1 MIAWL
6 ACIAWGAE
14 SADWH
19 VAQARQFIKR
29 GWTLDADA
37 EVRAG
42 LAAFPG
48 HLALNALC
56 VELARA
62 RMDIARALDCAAA
75 GVASRDGDLEL
86 RAELSRIEGWM
97 QENFG
102 FVALQGPDGTPRGRV
117 AIRPVGLMLDPELK
131 AAAAQVAQ
139 AAAAGT
145 ALPISV
151 ALPAGEYDI
160 EGTKVRVEP
169 RQITIVS
176 LSPSAFAAKAGRG
189 VRLELSA
196 AGRAY
201 EGPGLEN
208 QLPGGQF
215 EFGLDLPAGAV
226 RLGAAATWEL
236 RPYTRDGAADV
247 VSPYGWGGKMR
258 LSGEVELG
266 TSILFQ
272 PAASVAVGQLP
283 GIELVCTPSGEDLE
297 CSLGSSSGG
306 EEIVY
311 ATGWMVAP
319 GAELGLAHRVG
330 RSVIGIR
337 AGAAHVFGTV
347 PTPGDVQREGRLGT
361 YGVAEPVLHG
371 WTGQAAFFYAFGL

>member
-160 EGTKVRVEP
+160 EGTTSCFTSLLISNIPGLFLYNSITSWIKIGLVE
-169 RQITIVS
+169 IFFAISFTS
-176 LSPSAFAAKAGRG
+176 LRSSILST
-189 VRLELSA
+189 VYLRLE
-196 AGRAY
+196 R
-201 EGPGLEN
+201 
-208 QLPGGQF
+208 
-215 EFGLDLPAGAV
+215 
-226 RLGAAATWEL
+226 
-236 RPYTRDGAADV
+236 
-247 VSPYGWGGKMR
+247 
-258 LSGEVELG
+258 
-266 TSILFQ
+266 
-272 PAASVAVGQLP
+272 
-283 GIELVCTPSGEDLE
+283 
-297 CSLGSSSGG
+297 SS
-306 EEIVY
+306 
-311 ATGWMVAP
+311 
-319 GAELGLAHRVG
+319 
-330 RSVIGIR
+330 
-337 AGAAHVFGTV
+337 
-347 PTPGDVQREGRLGT
+347 
-361 YGVAEPVLHG
+361 
-371 WTGQAAFFYAFGL
+371 